1 MPERTTQDRLLDAAE
16 QLVALKGY
24 ANTSLREITAKA
36 DANLAA
42 VNYHFGSKE
51 NLVAAML
58 GRRLEPLNKERMS
71 MLDAELDLAQ
81 AENRR
86 PAIRAVL
93 RAFIEPAIFFFQSRT
108 GGKHFLR
115 MFSRIHADPD
125 DAIRKEFLKHMLPVF
140 QRFLEGFQNAL
151 PNVAPEKLV
160 PRIFFCIGAMGH
172 GASMLVDREL
182 RDEAPNLSLP
192 PLLDVDALVEEL
204 LSFLTRGMEDQ

>member
-1 MPERTTQDRLLDAAE
+1 MSERTTQDRLLDAAE

-36 DANLAA
+36 DANVAA

-58 GRRLEPLNKERMS
+58 GRRLEPLNRERLS
-71 MLDAELDLAQ
+71 MLDAELELAQ

-140 QRFLEGFQNAL
+140 QQFLVGFQSAL
-151 PNVAPEKLV
+151 PNVPPEKLV

-172 GASMLVDREL
+172 GASILVDREL
-182 RDEAPNLSLP
+182 REEAPNLQLP

-204 LSFLTRGMEDQ
+204 LAFLTRGMEDQ